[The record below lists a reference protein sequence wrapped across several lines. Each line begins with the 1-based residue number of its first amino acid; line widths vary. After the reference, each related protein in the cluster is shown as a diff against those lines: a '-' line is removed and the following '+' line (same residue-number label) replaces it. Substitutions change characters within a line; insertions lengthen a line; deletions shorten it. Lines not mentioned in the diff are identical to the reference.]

1 MYDTY
6 ISDDFEVQMGQL
18 VEVKDISLD
27 GSTVVQVTYDLTD
40 KNNIDIIYGMYPA
53 VSFKDLSTGKI
64 VHKRVSVEKFIL
76 YSHNLFLFYLTFV
89 FSYSWFKIKLYF
101 ERRKQIQNCKAL
113 K

>member
-1 MYDTY
+1 
-6 ISDDFEVQMGQL
+6 MGQL

-64 VHKRVSVEKFIL
+64 VHKRVSVEKLIL
-76 YSHNLFLFYLTFV
+76 YSHNLFLFYLELFV
-89 FSYSWFKIKLYF
+89 FSYTWFKIKLYF
-101 ERRKQIQNCKAL
+101 ERRKKIQNCKAL